1 MAVLCAVPLACS
13 NGENEKLIVAL
24 ISHPS
29 PHPFFSPS
37 LFFSLFFFFSFSSSS
52 PLPFL
57 LLYDNAPNQWRNG
70 LFLSSF

>member
-37 LFFSLFFFFSFSSSS
+37 LFFLSFFLLFFFFFFSFTLPS
-52 PLPFL
+52 PV
-57 LLYDNAPNQWRNG
+57 R
-70 LFLSSF
+70 